1 MLTSILII
9 ELILFILIAGTTG
22 IWIYLFLFLKKSFR
36 NSPILPQYITSFDR
50 KPFISIIVP
59 ARNEEKFLK
68 NCINSLLNQDYENYE
83 ILIIDDNSTD
93 KTLEIAKSFNDT
105 KISVIQSGNKPKEW
119 IGKNW
124 PCFIGYKNSKGE
136 YLLFTDADTIH
147 SKNSLKDSI
156 NSLMKE
162 NLDVLTIVP
171 NLIYPNFIIKM
182 VLPILS
188 IFMFSRYSP
197 MRVNDPKTK
206 LGYLFGS
213 FFLLSKKIYE
223 KIGTHEI
230 VKEEIVEDG
239 ALGRLIKEN
248 NFNLKMFR
256 GESMINAYWARDF
269 HTLWNSL
276 KRLIIPIY
284 FTDKKNS
291 ILITVGVFLLMI
303 FPFLTLFCLISVYEI
318 SDIWINILLVLNII
332 CIFCIFYTNYYQ
344 LQTAKTH
351 NTKYFLGTPI
361 GCFIVSISFIWSI
374 ISSEKKG
381 VIKWRGQVYNYKK

>member
-1 MLTSILII
+1 MLDLPLILN
-9 ELILFILIAGTTG
+9 LILFIVIVGITG
-22 IWIYLFLFLKKSFR
+22 IWFYLFLFLKKSFK
-36 NSPILPQYITSFDR
+36 NSPTLPRNTLVIR
-50 KPFISIIVP
+50 KPFVSVIIP
-59 ARNEEKFLK
+59 AKNEEIYLQS
-68 NCINSLLNQDYENYE
+68 CIHSLLNQEYENYE
-83 ILIIDDNSTD
+83 ILIIDDNSSD
-93 KTLEIAKSFNDT
+93 KTFEIAKSFKDPRVKVLQSDT
-105 KISVIQSGNKPKEW
+105 KPLDW

-124 PCFIGYKNSKGE
+124 PCFIGYKNSIGE
-136 YLLFTDADTIH
+136 YLLFTDADTFH
-147 SKNSLKDSI
+147 SKNSIKDAL
-156 NSLMKE
+156 NSLIIE

-197 MRVNDPKTK
+197 MRVNNPNVK

-213 FFLLSKKIYE
+213 FFIISRKVYE
-223 KIGTHEI
+223 KIGTHEA
-230 VKEEIVEDG
+230 VKDEIVEDG
-239 ALGRLIKEN
+239 ALGKIIKEN
-248 NFNLKMFR
+248 GFKLKMFR
-256 GESMINAYWARDF
+256 GENVIDAYWARDF

-291 ILITVGVFLLMI
+291 ILITIGVFLLMI
-303 FPFLTLFCLISVYEI
+303 FPFITFFYLIGIFDILNILSDVLLISNVLC
-318 SDIWINILLVLNII
+318 ILS
-332 CIFCIFYTNYYQ
+332 IFFTNYYQ

-351 NTKYFLGTPI
+351 NPKYSFGTPI
-361 GCFIVSISFIWSI
+361 GCFIVSLSFIWSI